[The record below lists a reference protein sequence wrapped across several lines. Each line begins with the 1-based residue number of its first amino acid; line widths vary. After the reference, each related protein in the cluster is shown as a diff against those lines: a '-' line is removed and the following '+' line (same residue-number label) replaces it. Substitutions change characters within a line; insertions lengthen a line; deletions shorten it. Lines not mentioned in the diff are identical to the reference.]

1 MKRIRVSKYTGV
13 YFRESNKRRHQGKPD
28 RCFDICFRDQ
38 NGKLRWQKVGWT
50 SEGYSAAMASHVRA
64 ERVRSIR
71 HGEEL
76 PKRKKEVTFGEVWK
90 RYDEWLETGKRRPQ
104 DDRYY
109 YGKHLEPRFA
119 DKPLSRISPFDLE
132 RMKAQLLKQGL
143 APATVKHNLVLV
155 RQIINKAIAWGMW
168 KGENPVKSV
177 KMPPVRNRRERFLS
191 VDEAHILLN
200 DLDKVSSQLHDMALL
215 SLHTGLRAGE
225 IFALKWGHIDL
236 ENNFIH
242 VSDPKSGRERKAPMT
257 PMVKAMFLRR
267 APEQAQI
274 EDLVFKSRNG
284 QQIKESSNAFARAVK
299 RLGINEGITDSRQK
313 VTFHTLRHTFASWLA
328 LRGEHILTIKELLGH
343 QSLAMTER
351 YSHLI
356 PDQKRKAVEGIEEL
370 FESVGE
376 IKSKEKDSS

>member
-1 MKRIRVSKYTGV
+1 MKRIKVPKYTGV
-13 YFRESNKRRHQGKPD
+13 YYRESSKKRHRGKPD
-28 RCFDICFRDQ
+28 RCFDICYRDQ
-38 NGKLRWQKVGWT
+38 NGKLVWEKVGWT

-64 ERVRSIR
+64 ERMRAIR
-71 HGEEL
+71 HGKEL
-76 PKRKKEVTFGEVWK
+76 PKPKKEVTFGEVWR
-90 RYDEWLETGKRRPQ
+90 RYNEWLETGKRRPR
-104 DDRYY
+104 DDRYNY
-109 YGKHLEPRFA
+109 SNHLKLRFA
-119 DKPLSRISPFDLE
+119 TKPLSRITPFDLE
-132 RMKAQLLKQGL
+132 KMKAQLLKDGL

-155 RQIINKAIAWGMW
+155 RQVINKAIAWGMW
-168 KGENPVKSV
+168 KGDNPVKHV

-200 DLDKVSSQLHDMALL
+200 DLDKVRSQLHDMALL

-225 IFALKWGHIDL
+225 IFSLKWGHIDL
-236 ENNFIH
+236 ENDLIH

-257 PMVKAMFLRR
+257 PIVRAMFMRR
-267 APEQAQI
+267 ASEQPHV
-274 EDLVFKSRNG
+274 EDLVFKSRDG
-284 QQIKESSNAFARAVK
+284 KQIKEISNAFARAVK
-299 RLGINEGITDSRQK
+299 RLGFNDGIADPRQK

-356 PDQKRKAVEGIEEL
+356 PDQKSKAVEGIEEL

-376 IKSKEKDSS
+376 IKNIEKDSS

>member
-1 MKRIRVSKYTGV
+1 MKRIKVPKYTGV
-13 YFRESNKRRHQGKPD
+13 YFRESNKRRHLGKPD
-28 RCFDICFRDQ
+28 RCFDICYRDH
-38 NGKLRWQKVGWT
+38 NGKLIWEKVGWT
-50 SEGYSAAMASHVRA
+50 SEGYSAAMASHIRA
-64 ERVRSIR
+64 ERIRDLR

-76 PKRKKEVTFGEVWK
+76 PKHKKEATLGEVWK

-109 YGKHLEPRFA
+109 YGKHIEPRFA

-132 RMKAQLLKQGL
+132 KMKAQLLKQGL

-168 KGENPVKSV
+168 KGDNPVKHV
-177 KMPPVRNRRERFLS
+177 KMPRIQNRRERFLS
-191 VDEAHILLN
+191 VDEAHVLLN
-200 DLDKVSSQLHDMALL
+200 DLGEVSSQLHDMALL

-236 ENNFIH
+236 ENALIH
-242 VSDPKSGRERKAPMT
+242 VADPKGLERKAPMT
-257 PMVKAMFLRR
+257 PMVKAILSER
-267 APEQAQI
+267 APEQPQI

-284 QQIKESSNAFARAVK
+284 QQIKEISNAFARAVK
-299 RLGINEGITDSRQK
+299 RLGINEGIKDSRQK

-376 IKSKEKDSS
+376 MQNKEKDSS